1 MSPTNDP
8 ISQTSEATQGD
19 SPAGELPTTDTPT
32 SESSAPD
39 ASTGEPPAGED
50 SAGERPKSSRRK
62 SARKSKAASKRASK
76 SAGTPESEPESEAE
90 VASDTA
96 SETESQTRSED
107 EAEVASET
115 ASETES
121 QTRSE
126 SEAEVASETAS
137 EAESQTRSEDEAEVA
152 SETATEAES
161 ETRSEAR
168 SKPASRSGGRRSAK
182 GDRGGASKP
191 APTPAPAP
199 VDPSTRVMVVN
210 DTPGE
215 ECRIAILEKGR
226 LDGLSSE
233 RLSTA
238 TNVGNIYKGR
248 VTNVEPA
255 IQAAFVDFGE
265 GQNGFLHI
273 SDLHPRYFPGGDKT
287 EKVGKKVPH
296 RARPLIQDALKR
308 GSEIL
313 VQVLKEGLGTKGPTL
328 TSYISLPGRL
338 LVMMPGMDKVGV
350 SRKVEDEAQ
359 RKAMRKILDSLA
371 LPEGFGFILRTAGFS
386 ATKTDLTRDV
396 AYLTR
401 MWKVMEKRIAGSG
414 APCALYTESDLL
426 LRTLRDVLDSSIGSV
441 VVDSESALQ
450 RSSTFL
456 SVIAPRSSPPVRY
469 YDGKAPIF
477 HAFDVERQIE
487 LIHAR
492 EVPLPSGGALVFDQA
507 EALVAIDVN
516 SGKSR
521 SARDSETN
529 AYRTNCEAV
538 EEICRQLRLR
548 DLGGLVVCDMI
559 DMRAAKHRKDIK
571 ERFEAAFKKDRARTT
586 VLPVSDFGIVEI
598 TRQRMRP
605 SLRKAHFAECPTCAG
620 HGEVRLP
627 DSVAAD
633 ALRRVGSV
641 LAHERIRR
649 VELVVPVRV
658 ASVLL
663 SGRRR
668 QLALLER
675 EFGKRVDVR
684 ISEALGLDR
693 VDLYAYDE
701 RNADVEIDRLPALPR
716 PNVEALPT
724 VAPPPSDT
732 ADEEEDDRGGRRGR
746 RRRRRSGPADAAAIA
761 LAGGFEPDE
770 IDDDETAESA
780 LAAAESAETDE
791 DAGDEGG
798 GGRRKRRRRR
808 RRRGKGGTT
817 ETGAE
822 ADVAEVAETMPA
834 TVSVPV
840 VDEGPVRVHVL
851 AKTYGVTSRDIVERC
866 AAEGLDGVKAAMSS
880 VGGETLATIRAW
892 YEPVSTTTTET
903 ESTEADTASRAT
915 DAPSPGGAGDA
926 DESGEGGRKRRR
938 RRRRRGKGGNSESE
952 TTDASSEATDASQP
966 GEAAAVTD
974 GEAESTDV
982 GEDGSEGGDDDD
994 SKPRKRRRRRGGRRR
1009 SRSRDGESEGG
1020 DGSPAD
1026 DSSAAD
1032 SGGGRGKE
1040 PGSDTDAPPTIETAA
1055 DSTPKPRALYARG
1068 RTRKISPAAARA
1080 DDR

>member
-32 SESSAPD
+32 SESSATD

-90 VASDTA
+90 VASD
-96 SETESQTRSED
+96 
-107 EAEVASET
+107 
-115 ASETES
+115 
-121 QTRSE
+121 
-126 SEAEVASETAS
+126 TAS

-477 HAFDVERQIE
+477 HAFD
-487 LIHAR
+487 
-492 EVPLPSGGALVFDQA
+492 
-507 EALVAIDVN
+507 
-516 SGKSR
+516 
-521 SARDSETN
+521 
-529 AYRTNCEAV
+529 
-538 EEICRQLRLR
+538 
-548 DLGGLVVCDMI
+548 
-559 DMRAAKHRKDIK
+559 
-571 ERFEAAFKKDRARTT
+571 
-586 VLPVSDFGIVEI
+586 
-598 TRQRMRP
+598 
-605 SLRKAHFAECPTCAG
+605 
-620 HGEVRLP
+620 
-627 DSVAAD
+627 
-633 ALRRVGSV
+633 
-641 LAHERIRR
+641 
-649 VELVVPVRV
+649 
-658 ASVLL
+658 
-663 SGRRR
+663 
-668 QLALLER
+668 
-675 EFGKRVDVR
+675 
-684 ISEALGLDR
+684 
-693 VDLYAYDE
+693 
-701 RNADVEIDRLPALPR
+701 
-716 PNVEALPT
+716 
-724 VAPPPSDT
+724 
-732 ADEEEDDRGGRRGR
+732 
-746 RRRRRSGPADAAAIA
+746 
-761 LAGGFEPDE
+761 
-770 IDDDETAESA
+770 
-780 LAAAESAETDE
+780 
-791 DAGDEGG
+791 
-798 GGRRKRRRRR
+798 
-808 RRRGKGGTT
+808 
-817 ETGAE
+817 
-822 ADVAEVAETMPA
+822 
-834 TVSVPV
+834 
-840 VDEGPVRVHVL
+840 
-851 AKTYGVTSRDIVERC
+851 
-866 AAEGLDGVKAAMSS
+866 
-880 VGGETLATIRAW
+880 
-892 YEPVSTTTTET
+892 
-903 ESTEADTASRAT
+903 
-915 DAPSPGGAGDA
+915 
-926 DESGEGGRKRRR
+926 
-938 RRRRRGKGGNSESE
+938 
-952 TTDASSEATDASQP
+952 
-966 GEAAAVTD
+966 
-974 GEAESTDV
+974 
-982 GEDGSEGGDDDD
+982 
-994 SKPRKRRRRRGGRRR
+994 
-1009 SRSRDGESEGG
+1009 
-1020 DGSPAD
+1020 
-1026 DSSAAD
+1026 
-1032 SGGGRGKE
+1032 
-1040 PGSDTDAPPTIETAA
+1040 
-1055 DSTPKPRALYARG
+1055 
-1068 RTRKISPAAARA
+1068 
-1080 DDR
+1080 

>member
-32 SESSAPD
+32 SESSATD

-115 ASETES
+115 ES
-121 QTRSE
+121 D
-126 SEAEVASETAS
+126 
-137 EAESQTRSEDEAEVA
+137 AESPTRSEDEAEVA

-834 TVSVPV
+834 KVSVPV

-974 GEAESTDV
+974 GEAESADV
-982 GEDGSEGGDDDD
+982 GEDGGEGGDDDD

-1026 DSSAAD
+1026 ESSAAD

>member
-32 SESSAPD
+32 SESSATD

-76 SAGTPESEPESEAE
+76 SARTPESEPESEAE

-96 SETESQTRSED
+96 SET
-107 EAEVASET
+107 
-115 ASETES
+115 
-121 QTRSE
+121 
-126 SEAEVASETAS
+126 
-137 EAESQTRSEDEAEVA
+137 ESQTRSEDEAEVA

-834 TVSVPV
+834 KVSVPV

-915 DAPSPGGAGDA
+915 DAPSPAGAGNAGDA

-974 GEAESTDV
+974 GEAESADV
-982 GEDGSEGGDDDD
+982 GEDGGEGGDDDD

-1026 DSSAAD
+1026 ESSAAD

>member
-1 MSPTNDP
+1 VSPTNDP

-32 SESSAPD
+32 SESSATD

-76 SAGTPESEPESEAE
+76 SARTPESEPESEAE

-115 ASETES
+115 ASE
-121 QTRSE
+121 
-126 SEAEVASETAS
+126 
-137 EAESQTRSEDEAEVA
+137 
-152 SETATEAES
+152 AES
-161 ETRSEAR
+161 ETSSEAR

-732 ADEEEDDRGGRRGR
+732 TDEEEDDRGGRRGR

-915 DAPSPGGAGDA
+915 DAPSPAGAGNAGDA

-1026 DSSAAD
+1026 ESSAAD

>member
-1 MSPTNDP
+1 
-8 ISQTSEATQGD
+8 
-19 SPAGELPTTDTPT
+19 
-32 SESSAPD
+32 
-39 ASTGEPPAGED
+39 
-50 SAGERPKSSRRK
+50 
-62 SARKSKAASKRASK
+62 
-76 SAGTPESEPESEAE
+76 
-90 VASDTA
+90 
-96 SETESQTRSED
+96 
-107 EAEVASET
+107 
-115 ASETES
+115 
-121 QTRSE
+121 
-126 SEAEVASETAS
+126 
-137 EAESQTRSEDEAEVA
+137 
-152 SETATEAES
+152 
-161 ETRSEAR
+161 
-168 SKPASRSGGRRSAK
+168 
-182 GDRGGASKP
+182 
-191 APTPAPAP
+191 
-199 VDPSTRVMVVN
+199 
-210 DTPGE
+210 
-215 ECRIAILEKGR
+215 
-226 LDGLSSE
+226 
-233 RLSTA
+233 
-238 TNVGNIYKGR
+238 
-248 VTNVEPA
+248 
-255 IQAAFVDFGE
+255 
-265 GQNGFLHI
+265 
-273 SDLHPRYFPGGDKT
+273 
-287 EKVGKKVPH
+287 
-296 RARPLIQDALKR
+296 
-308 GSEIL
+308 
-313 VQVLKEGLGTKGPTL
+313 
-328 TSYISLPGRL
+328 
-338 LVMMPGMDKVGV
+338 MMPGMDKVGV

-426 LRTLRDVLDSSIGSV
+426 LRTLRDVLDTSIGSV

-450 RSSTFL
+450 RASTFL

-469 YDGKAPIF
+469 YGGKAPVF

-487 LIHAR
+487 LIHSR

-559 DMRAAKHRKDIK
+559 DMRAARHRKDIK
-571 ERFEAAFKKDRARTT
+571 ERFEAAFKRDRARTT

-620 HGEVRLP
+620 HGEIRLP

-633 ALRRVGSV
+633 ALRRVGSL

-668 QLALLER
+668 QLARLER
-675 EFGKRVDVR
+675 DFDKRVDVR

-693 VDLYAYDE
+693 FDVYAYDD

-716 PNVEALPT
+716 PDVASLPT
-724 VAPPPSDT
+724 VAPPPSEVT
-732 ADEEEDDRGGRRGR
+732 DEEDDDRGGRRGR

-791 DAGDEGG
+791 AAGEEGG

-808 RRRGKGGTT
+808 RRRGKGGAT
-817 ETGAE
+817 ETGSETETESATADDE
-822 ADVAEVAETMPA
+822 AAAKAPE
-834 TVSVPV
+834 PV

-851 AKTYGVTSRDIVERC
+851 AKAYGITSRDIVERC

-892 YEPVSTTTTET
+892 YEPVSTATPTET
-903 ESTEADTASRAT
+903 ESAETDAASRAT
-915 DAPSPGGAGDA
+915 DAPSPAGAGNAGDA
-926 DESGEGGRKRRR
+926 DEPGEGGRKRRR
-938 RRRRRGKGGNSESE
+938 RRRRRGKGGGAE
-952 TTDASSEATDASQP
+952 SEATDASQT

-974 GEAESTDV
+974 GEAESADV

-1009 SRSRDGESEGG
+1009 SKNRDGETEDG

-1026 DSSAAD
+1026 ESSSAD
-1032 SGGGRGKE
+1032 SGGGGGRGKE
-1040 PGSDTDAPPTIETAA
+1040 TGSDTGATPTIETAA
-1055 DSTPKPRALYARG
+1055 NSTPKPRALYARG

>member
-32 SESSAPD
+32 SESSATD

-76 SAGTPESEPESEAE
+76 SARTPESEPESEAE

-115 ASETES
+115 AT
-121 QTRSE
+121 
-126 SEAEVASETAS
+126 
-137 EAESQTRSEDEAEVA
+137 EAESQTS
-152 SETATEAES
+152 
-161 ETRSEAR
+161 SEAR

-834 TVSVPV
+834 KVSVPV
-840 VDEGPVRVHVL
+840 VGEGPVRVHVL

-926 DESGEGGRKRRR
+926 GDADESGEGGRKRRR

-974 GEAESTDV
+974 GEAESADV
-982 GEDGSEGGDDDD
+982 GEDGGEGGDDDD

-1026 DSSAAD
+1026 ESSAAD